1 MSGLDL
7 SSSMVLGK
15 SIAQGREKI
24 VEIRTVL
31 RRLALE
37 VGALEIVVLL
47 GMLVLA
53 PRIYDQGEAV
63 DQLAACLLAIDAG
76 VELFKAAQCMSM
88 TGILRPL
95 GDVRF
100 CFLNDILFQWLYIIP
115 GTWLLLNVVQ
125 VPFAVVFFFMK
136 TDQIIKVFTSERR
149 INSILKSND
158 GFAV

>member
-7 SSSMVLGK
+7 SGSMVLGK
-15 SIAQGREKI
+15 NIAHGHDKI
-24 VEIRTVL
+24 IEIRGML

-37 VGALEIVVLL
+37 AGALEIAVLL
-47 GMLVLA
+47 GMVVLA
-53 PRIYDQGEAV
+53 PRVYNQGEAV
-63 DQLAACLLAIDAG
+63 NRLAACLLAIDAG
-76 VELFKAAQCMSM
+76 VELFKAAQCMNM

-115 GTWLLLNVVQ
+115 GTWLLLNAVQ

-136 TDQIIKVFTSERR
+136 TDQVIKVFTSESR
-149 INSILKSND
+149 INFVLRKND
-158 GFAV
+158 TES